1 MELNNKKIKFDH
13 NFLDLV
19 FNNTHS
25 YEIEKIESPI
35 EQILLNHL
43 IKYLDDQTE
52 VSIQIPFKTVSG
64 IFRADIVLVRLG
76 RKIILECDGEEFH
89 TKEINE
95 WYDEWRDVLLLK
107 HQEVETIYRI
117 KGKDIYSNINEII
130 FIISKYDLDFF
141 NPRMIMRIL
150 NSCKSTMIEDYSHR
164 KRININYITEFD
176 KEVNFTLEVKRKNL
190 VDGYD
195 SFWDKYVLYS
205 LIFDN
210 KNVKELIEIMKSKH
224 FETYTLLKMYN
235 EKYGTKVTI
244 I

>member
-43 IKYLDDQTE
+43 IKYLDNQTE

-64 IFRADIVLVRLG
+64 IFRADIVLERLG

-130 FIISKYDLDFF
+130 FIISKYDSDFF
-141 NPRMIMRIL
+141 NPRIIMRIL
-150 NSCKSTMIEDYSHR
+150 NSCKSTTIEDYSHR

-224 FETYTLLKMYN
+224 
-235 EKYGTKVTI
+235 
-244 I
+244 